1 MADGGIVCRVSR
13 SVTSGPCGHGER
25 LLAAE
30 TKRTA
35 LQNSTHQAKGDVFGH
50 GGSTTPFG
58 VISDISALLSSSAGE
73 KTLTAKQVASI
84 RRLLAAPANAL
95 ELLIEQPVS
104 FF

>member
-1 MADGGIVCRVSR
+1 ME
-13 SVTSGPCGHGER
+13 SVFWPLKTE
-25 LLAAE
+25 
-30 TKRTA
+30 RTA
-35 LQNSTHQAKGDVFGH
+35 LQNSISPVSGQGKCVRL
-50 GGSTTPFG
+50 GGSTTPSG
-58 VISDISALLSSSAGE
+58 AISDISALLSSSAGE